1 MKVTAG
7 GNTRCVQCGR
17 TIQKGTECYEVPK
30 GKSKVGAVLS
40 FFGGGDF
47 QAFCSEGC
55 LNTYKGASS
64 GGSGF
69 SSVGSGYS
77 GGGKT
82 KIVHKEGMKAS
93 TKDLIVKTVI
103 VFFVLLCIFAI
114 IYYRSE
120 SNGEEKALQ
129 ELAATV
135 AEGKTYTVNKSSVQF
150 KGALSEYLE
159 AYDDVTAITEA
170 RDLEST
176 ITITLPLHCKKS
188 VKDIDEFSSFYS
200 SEGRFLVS
208 VPSGSDLAGTIYSM
222 MPGDKKI
229 LKIKLKTKTPGEYQ
243 CTESIESYQSLIECF
258 ELENLVFAGWT
269 KKGEL

>member
-1 MKVTAG
+1 MKVTAS

-17 TIQKGTECYEVPK
+17 SIQKGTECYKVPE

-40 FFGGGDF
+40 FFGGDF

-69 SSVGSGYS
+69 SSVDSGYS

-82 KIVHKEGMKAS
+82 TIIHKEGMKAS

-103 VFFVLLCIFAI
+103 VSFVLLCIWGI
-114 IYYRSE
+114 ITMCSE

-159 AYDDVTAITEA
+159 VYDDVTAITEA
-170 RDLEST
+170 RDLEPT

-188 VKDIDEFSSFYS
+188 VKDIDGFSSFYP
-200 SEGRFLVS
+200 SEGYLLVS
-208 VPSGSDLAGTIYSM
+208 VPSEKDLAGTISSM

-229 LKIKLKTKTPGEYQ
+229 LKFKLKTITPGEFR
-243 CTESIESYQSLIECF
+243 CIESIESYQSLIECF
-258 ELENLVFAGWT
+258 ELENLVFAGRS